1 MVGAVDGEATIDPE
15 RRDAKRQAGGVRRR
29 VPVLLPLPLAGP
41 YDYAVPEG
49 WETPPPG
56 TLVTAPLGG
65 RTLAGVVWHG
75 EPEGAVAEA
84 KLRPIA
90 ALLPA
95 PAMTAPLMRFVDWV
109 AHWTLSAPGAVLRM
123 ALSVPAALAPPRT
136 RPGLIAAPGLDPAAL
151 PKARARVAAVLA
163 EAPVPWAASELARAA
178 GVGVGVITAM
188 RQAGLLEVVALPE
201 AQAPFRIEGT
211 SPALSEAQAEAAAAL
226 RAAVARGG
234 AGATL
239 LDGVTGSGKTE
250 VYLEA
255 VAEAVERG
263 RQALVLLPEI
273 ALSAQVIARFRQRFG
288 SEPFVW
294 HSEITGARRR
304 DTWRA
309 VAEGRAP
316 IVIGA
321 RSALF
326 LPFPDLGLIVV
337 DEEHETAFKQ
347 EDGVAYHARDMA
359 LVRAH
364 LTGIPAILVSATP
377 SLETLANVERG
388 RHARLHLPE
397 RHGSAGMPDVETIDL
412 RATPPARG
420 QFIAPPL
427 AAAIGETLARREQAL
442 LFLNRRG
449 FAPLTLCR
457 ACGHRFQCPNCTA
470 WLVEHRYVKRL
481 ECHHCGH
488 AEPVPQACPECGAE
502 GSLTPVGPGVERV
515 AAECRERFAEARPGG
530 VRIAEMSSDTIHGA
544 QGAAH
549 YAAMIEN
556 REVDLIIG
564 TQLVAKGWHFPHLTL
579 VGVVDADLGL
589 AGGDLRAAERS
600 FQVLHQVGGRAGRA
614 EHPGRVLLQTWAPQ
628 HPVMQALV
636 SGDVER
642 FVALEMAERRAGG
655 WPPFGRLA
663 AIIVSAPDQ
672 AVADEA
678 AAALRRTAPEGE
690 GFRILGPAPAPL
702 AILRGQHR
710 RRLLLKAARSV
721 DVQALLSAW
730 LDATAVPRS
739 ARVDVDVD
747 PVSFL

>member
-1 MVGAVDGEATIDPE
+1 M
-15 RRDAKRQAGGVRRR
+15 
-29 VPVLLPLPLAGP
+29 PVLLPLPLAGA

-49 WETPPPG
+49 VGAPGPG
-56 TLVTAPLGG
+56 TIVAAPLGG
-65 RTLAGVVWHG
+65 RTLPGVVWHG
-75 EPEGAVAEA
+75 AAEGRVAEA
-84 KLRPIA
+84 KLRAIA
-90 ALLPA
+90 ALLPVPLM
-95 PAMTAPLMRFVDWV
+95 PAALMRFIDWV
-109 AHWTLSAPGAVLRM
+109 AHWTLSPPGAVLRM
-123 ALSVPAALAPPRT
+123 ALPVAAALAPPPVRS
-136 RPGLIAAPGLDPAAL
+136 GLVLAPGVDPAAL
-151 PKARARVAAVLA
+151 GGARAKVAAVLA
-163 EAPVPWAASELARAA
+163 ASPLPWAATELARAA
-178 GVGVGVITAM
+178 GVSPGVVRAM
-188 RQAGLLEVVALPE
+188 RAAGLVVAVAMPDG
-201 AQAPFRIEGT
+201 ATQCPGGAP
-211 SPALSEAQAEAAAAL
+211 PALSPAQAEAAATL
-226 RAAVARGG
+226 RAAVAARR

-255 VAEAVERG
+255 VAEAVARG

-273 ALSAQVIARFRQRFG
+273 ALTAQVIARFRNRFG
-288 SEPFVW
+288 ADPHVW
-294 HSEITGARRR
+294 HSEVAAARRR

-309 VAEGRAP
+309 VAEGRVP

-364 LTGIPAILVSATP
+364 LAGIPAVLVSATP

-388 RHARLHLPE
+388 RHARLTLPE
-397 RHGSAGMPDVETIDL
+397 RHGSAGLPEVAAIDL
-412 RATPPARG
+412 RAAPPERG
-420 QFIAPPL
+420 RFLAPPL
-427 AAAIGETLARREQAL
+427 VAAIEATVARGEQAL

-457 ACGHRFQCPNCTA
+457 SCGHRFQCPNCTA
-470 WLVEHRYVKRL
+470 WLVEHRYARRL

-488 AEPVPQACPECGAE
+488 TEPVPPACPECGAE
-502 GSLTPVGPGVERV
+502 GALTPVGPGVERI
-515 AAECRERFAEARPGG
+515 AAECRERFGG
-530 VRIAEMSSDTIHGA
+530 VRIAEMSSDTVHGA
-544 QGAAH
+544 HTAAH

-614 EHPGRVLLQTWAPQ
+614 DRPGRVLLQTWSPG
-628 HPVMQALV
+628 HPVMRALV
-636 SGDVER
+636 SGDVGR
-642 FVALEMAERRAGG
+642 FVAEEMAERRAGG

-663 AIIVSAPDQ
+663 ALIVSSPDQ
-672 AVADEA
+672 AAADEA
-678 AAALRRTAPEGE
+678 ALALRRAAPGEAGEGE
-690 GFRILGPAPAPL
+690 GFRVLGPAPAPL

-710 RRLLLKAARSV
+710 RRLLLKAARWV
-721 DVQALLSAW
+721 DVQALLRAW
-730 LDATAVPRS
+730 LGRAAIPRS
-739 ARVDVDVD
+739 ARVAVDVD

>member
-1 MVGAVDGEATIDPE
+1 
-15 RRDAKRQAGGVRRR
+15 VR
-29 VPVLLPLPLAGP
+29 VLLPLPLAGA

-49 WETPPPG
+49 WDTPPPG
-56 TLVTAPLGG
+56 TLVAAPLAG
-65 RTLAGVVWHG
+65 RTLPGVVWPG
-75 EPEGAVAEA
+75 EPEGAVAEE
-84 KLRPIA
+84 KLRPLA

-95 PAMTAPLMRFVDWV
+95 PAMTAPLMRFIDWV
-109 AHWTLSAPGAVLRM
+109 ARWTLSAPGAVLRM
-123 ALSVPAALAPPRT
+123 ALSVPAALAPPRV
-136 RPGLIAAPGLDPAAL
+136 RPGLVAAPGLDAAAL
-151 PKARARVAAVLA
+151 PRARARVAAVLA
-163 EAPVPWAASELARAA
+163 EAPVPWAAADLARAA
-178 GVGVGVITAM
+178 GVAPGVVAAM
-188 RQAGLLEVVALPE
+188 RAAGQLAVVALPE
-201 AQAPFRIEGT
+201 TAAPFRIAGEA
-211 SPALSEAQAEAAAAL
+211 PVLSAAQAEAAATL
-226 RAAVARGG
+226 RAAVSRGG

-255 VAEAVERG
+255 VAEAVARG

-273 ALSAQVIARFRQRFG
+273 ALSAQVIARFRKRFG
-288 SEPFVW
+288 QEPFVW
-294 HSEITGARRR
+294 HSDITGARRR

-326 LPFPDLGLIVV
+326 LPFPALGVIVV

-397 RHGSAGMPDVETIDL
+397 RHGSAGMPGVETIDL

-427 AAAIGETLARREQAL
+427 AAAIGETLARGEQAL

-488 AEPVPQACPECGAE
+488 VEPVPPACPACGAE

-515 AAECRERFAEARPGG
+515 AAECRERFEN

-544 QGAAH
+544 AGAAH
-549 YAAMIEN
+549 YATMIEN

-614 EHPGRVLLQTWAPQ
+614 ERRGRVLLQTWSPQ

-642 FVALEMAERRAGG
+642 FVSLEMAERRAGG

-663 AIIVSAPDQ
+663 ALIVSSPDQ
-672 AVADEA
+672 AAADEA
-678 AAALRRTAPEGE
+678 AAALRRSAPEGE
-690 GFRILGPAPAPL
+690 AFRILGPAPAPL
-702 AILRGQHR
+702 ALLRGQHR
-710 RRLLLKAARSV
+710 RRLLLKAARTV
-721 DVQALLSAW
+721 DVQALLGDW
-730 LDATAVPRS
+730 LARTQVPRA
-739 ARVDVDVD
+739 ARVDVDID